1 MLKIKE
7 QYKDKVVGFNNSTT
21 PLGYRDDLNKLAE
34 IAIQSNDPSLLELF
48 EEIPSLEKLYEEKG
62 KKLIEELKKK

>member
-1 MLKIKE
+1 M
-7 QYKDKVVGFNNSTT
+7 D
-21 PLGYRDDLNKLAE
+21 KLAE

>member
-1 MLKIKE
+1 MLKLKE

-21 PLGYRDDLNKLAE
+21 PLGYRDDLDKLAE

>member
-7 QYKDKVVGFNNSTT
+7 QYKNKVVGFNNSTT
-21 PLGYRDDLNKLAE
+21 PLGYRDDLDKLAE

>member
-21 PLGYRDDLNKLAE
+21 PLGYRDDLDKLAE

-48 EEIPSLEKLYEEKG
+48 EEIPSLEKLIEEKG

>member
-21 PLGYRDDLNKLAE
+21 PLGYRDDLDKLAE
-34 IAIQSNDPSLLELF
+34 ISIQSNDPSLLELF

-62 KKLIEELKKK
+62 KKLIE

>member
-21 PLGYRDDLNKLAE
+21 PLGYRDDLDKLAE
-34 IAIQSNDPSLLELF
+34 ISIQINDPSLLELF

>member
-7 QYKDKVVGFNNSTT
+7 QYKDKVIGFNNSTT
-21 PLGYRDDLNKLAE
+21 PLGYRDDLDKLAE
-34 IAIQSNDPSLLELF
+34 ISIQSNDPSLLELF

>member
-1 MLKIKE
+1 MLKLKE

-21 PLGYRDDLNKLAE
+21 PLGYRDDLDKLAE
-34 IAIQSNDPSLLELF
+34 ISIQSNDPSLLELF

>member
-7 QYKDKVVGFNNSTT
+7 QYKVKVVGFNNSTT
-21 PLGYRDDLNKLAE
+21 PLGYRDDLDKLAE

>member
-34 IAIQSNDPSLLELF
+34 IAIQSNDPSLFELF

>member
-21 PLGYRDDLNKLAE
+21 PLGYRDDLDKLAE
-34 IAIQSNDPSLLELF
+34 ISIQSNDPSLLELF
-48 EEIPSLEKLYEEKG
+48 KEIPSLEKLYEEKG

>member
-21 PLGYRDDLNKLAE
+21 PLGYRDDLDKLAE
-34 IAIQSNDPSLLELF
+34 IAIQSNDTSLLELF

>member
-21 PLGYRDDLNKLAE
+21 PLGYRDDLDKLAE
-34 IAIQSNDPSLLELF
+34 ISIQSTDPSLFELF

>member
-21 PLGYRDDLNKLAE
+21 PLGYRDDLDKLAE
-34 IAIQSNDPSLLELF
+34 ISIQSNDPSLLELF

-62 KKLIEELKKK
+62 KKLIAELKKK

>member
-21 PLGYRDDLNKLAE
+21 PLGYRDDLDKLAE
-34 IAIQSNDPSLLELF
+34 IAVQSNDPSLLELF

>member
-21 PLGYRDDLNKLAE
+21 PLGYRDDLDKLAE
-34 IAIQSNDPSLLELF
+34 ISIQSNDPSLLELF
-48 EEIPSLEKLYEEKG
+48 EEIPSLEKLDEENG

>member
-21 PLGYRDDLNKLAE
+21 PLGYRDDLDKLAE

-48 EEIPSLEKLYEEKG
+48 EEIPSLETLYEEKG

>member
-21 PLGYRDDLNKLAE
+21 PLGYRHDLDKLAE

>member
-21 PLGYRDDLNKLAE
+21 PLGYRDDLDKLAE

>member
-7 QYKDKVVGFNNSTT
+7 QYKDKVVGFNNSTI
-21 PLGYRDDLNKLAE
+21 PLGYRDDLDKLAE
-34 IAIQSNDPSLLELF
+34 ISIQSNDPSLLELF

>member
-1 MLKIKE
+1 MLKLKE
-7 QYKDKVVGFNNSTT
+7 RYKDKVVGFNNSTT
-21 PLGYRDDLNKLAE
+21 PLGYRDDLDKLAE
-34 IAIQSNDPSLLELF
+34 ISIQSNDPSLLELF

>member
-7 QYKDKVVGFNNSTT
+7 QYKDTVVGFNNSTT
-21 PLGYRDDLNKLAE
+21 PLGYRDDLDKLAE

>member
-21 PLGYRDDLNKLAE
+21 PLGYRDDLDKLAE
-34 IAIQSNDPSLLELF
+34 ISIQSNDPSLLELF

>member
-21 PLGYRDDLNKLAE
+21 PLGNRDDLDKLAE
-34 IAIQSNDPSLLELF
+34 ISIQSNDPSLLELF